1 VGSINYDNQAISFK
15 SATFAEKND
24 IAALRTNSRRGE
36 SGGAM
41 MEIRIKSPPWPS
53 GKASTTTVT
62 PAASHPVDL
71 LRDTHMR
78 LCEADELRQHR
89 KFDHAQ
95 KICESLIREHPGYMA
110 AHHTLGLIH
119 AAKRNFDRAFDHLSR
134 AVMLNPRSWMTLTA
148 LASVCLELRATDM
161 AALAL
166 DQARA
171 IKPRDAT
178 VLVMLGE
185 IYTQEHEFERA
196 KEAFREAIALEDDLY
211 AAIMGLGF
219 ACEQLGQNAEA
230 VELFKSL
237 LKRGMSTLGVL
248 LAFSSVPSA
257 FINVDLLA
265 ELDKLSR
272 NQTDEREFEE
282 SAAFIRA
289 RALEKAG
296 RLEEAWQHLVPV
308 NRAIFLAM
316 QEDLRGSSQKQT
328 AALTALQG
336 DRSEAVVISDSR
348 QPISLFILG
357 PSRSGKSTMEQLVA
371 TLDGVKRGYE
381 NPSVEKAIRRTFQQA
396 NLLESRRIGLHI
408 GLLPPQLYPQCRDFY
423 LEELA
428 GRVGSARVFTNSN
441 PSLIY
446 EAQLMASVFPNVR
459 FILLR
464 RNLED
469 TILRMYQYRYRTGNA
484 YSYDL
489 KAARDYVVWYH
500 QMIDLMAAK
509 FPDIV
514 RIIDYEGMIANPAAA
529 VRVAAELCGLRT
541 TDGPL
546 PDVGDDRGCA
556 KPYYDFIRAELS
568 R

>member
-1 VGSINYDNQAISFK
+1 MKEFRITYGPGP
-15 SATFAEKND
+15 SAKVFRA
-24 IAALRTNSRRGE
+24 
-36 SGGAM
+36 
-41 MEIRIKSPPWPS
+41 
-53 GKASTTTVT
+53 TVT
-62 PAASHPVDL
+62 PVAPLQGINL
-71 LRDTHMR
+71 LQDTHRR

-171 IKPRDAT
+171 IKPRDAN

-185 IYTQEHEFERA
+185 VYIQEHEFERA

-272 NQTDEREFEE
+272 NQADEREFEE

-296 RLEEAWQHLVPV
+296 RHAEAWQHLVPV
-308 NRAIFLAM
+308 NRAIFLAE
-316 QEDLRGSSQKQT
+316 QENLRGEFQKRN
-328 AALTALQG
+328 AALTTLQG
-336 DRSEAVVISDSR
+336 DQIKAVGANRDSR

-500 QMIDLMAAK
+500 QMIDLMATK

-529 VRVAAELCGLRT
+529 VHVAAELCGLRT

-546 PDVGDDRGCA
+546 PDVGDDRVCA
-556 KPYYDFIRAELS
+556 EPYHDFIWAELS